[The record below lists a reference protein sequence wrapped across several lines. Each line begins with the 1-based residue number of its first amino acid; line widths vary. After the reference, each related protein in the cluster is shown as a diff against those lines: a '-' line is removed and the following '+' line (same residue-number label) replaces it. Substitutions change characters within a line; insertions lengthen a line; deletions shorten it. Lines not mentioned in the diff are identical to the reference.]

1 MKPNHPLDGPLN
13 PSLWFNSLSWEWV
26 SVCSLSGK
34 VVRGRYSFTYI
45 KGLKCVDDEEISS
58 DFFLLEKWIL
68 TDAGEYFKRTLKRL
82 FFFFV
87 EIKISFFSVML
98 ILTFD
103 QQWAILTV
111 FSCEER
117 QKGRSCFRLCLN
129 TGQVFRTSKV
139 IACDIIVT

>member
-1 MKPNHPLDGPLN
+1 M
-13 PSLWFNSLSWEWV
+13 
-26 SVCSLSGK
+26 
-34 VVRGRYSFTYI
+34 
-45 KGLKCVDDEEISS
+45 DDEEISS

-103 QQWAILTV
+103 QQ
-111 FSCEER
+111 
-117 QKGRSCFRLCLN
+117 
-129 TGQVFRTSKV
+129 
-139 IACDIIVT
+139 